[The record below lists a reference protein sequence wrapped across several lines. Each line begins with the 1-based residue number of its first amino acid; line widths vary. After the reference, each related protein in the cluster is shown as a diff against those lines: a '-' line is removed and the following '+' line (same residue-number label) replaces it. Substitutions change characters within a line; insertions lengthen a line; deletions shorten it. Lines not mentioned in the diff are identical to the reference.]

1 MVDTANHNQSA
12 LKGENSMSLI
22 ETILYRAMS
31 DIEFADLLFAQP
43 DQALADYCLTPEEIT
58 QLKSMS
64 RVDFEI
70 LAAEE
75 CSPFIGV
82 QRS

>member
-12 LKGENSMSLI
+12 LKGENIMSLI

-31 DIEFADLLFAQP
+31 DIEFADLLFTQP
-43 DQALADYCLTPEEIT
+43 DHALADYCLTAEELT

-70 LAAEE
+70 LAATE
-75 CSPFIGV
+75 CKPIIGA
-82 QRS
+82 QHS